1 MARVHLSTTWL
12 EANGA
17 SAGQHLRVSAGPA
30 YPNIPDLLASIIEDR
45 IPAHVMGGARR
56 NKSIG
61 LPCCHNS
68 RANRRSNASHS
79 AALRG
84 ADNTATGTKLYLM
97 QRTGVKCTSP
107 ACVPLD
113 PARNADGSR
122 TKASGTRISQLYTT
136 RGRAA
141 APFGSKLR
149 VDVRGISFL
158 GYVCHIIYLA
168 TAGCFSQAL
177 FKAHVDSALPLICM
191 PSPAWLPARITAS
204 TQGPRSSRIALRP
217 RIMAAGAWRSRL
229 GDGLTG
235 STLGFRLPKEHG
247 QQDGIVGRRTMLD
260 RDMSSPVAHT
270 SSVLQDI
277 AMKLHRI
284 IEADIERHT
293 RKDQQTT
300 TARDGDMLRRVSRRR
315 GRRHAAGK
323 SNGLLHDGCIN
334 GEGVPGA
341 GMTCSEAQLEWPN
354 TNGQLA
360 RLEVALGLLFRA
372 SASRRLVRLG
382 WPSRPAPR
390 RSAKVGQNRLESM
403 GVAGA
408 AKIE

>member
-12 EANGA
+12 EATGA

-61 LPCCHNS
+61 LPCCRNS

-84 ADNTATGTKLYLM
+84 ADNTATRTKLYLM

-107 ACVPLD
+107 ACVPPD

-149 VDVRGISFL
+149 VDIRGISFL

-168 TAGCFSQAL
+168 TAGCFSHAL
-177 FKAHVDSALPLICM
+177 FKAH
-191 PSPAWLPARITAS
+191 
-204 TQGPRSSRIALRP
+204 GPRSSRIALRP
-217 RIMAAGAWRSRL
+217 RIVAAGAWRSCL
-229 GDGLTG
+229 GDELTG

-247 QQDGIVGRRTMLD
+247 QQDGIVGRRTTLD
-260 RDMSSPVAHT
+260 IDMSSPVAHT

-277 AMKLHRI
+277 AMELHRI

-300 TARDGDMLRRVSRRR
+300 TARDGDMPRRVSR
-315 GRRHAAGK
+315 
-323 SNGLLHDGCIN
+323 
-334 GEGVPGA
+334 
-341 GMTCSEAQLEWPN
+341 
-354 TNGQLA
+354 
-360 RLEVALGLLFRA
+360 
-372 SASRRLVRLG
+372 
-382 WPSRPAPR
+382 
-390 RSAKVGQNRLESM
+390 
-403 GVAGA
+403 
-408 AKIE
+408 